1 LLEAHGIDFYYGEKQ
16 VLFDLSLHLNKGET
30 LGIIGP
36 NGSGKSTLLQILSG
50 ATAPSSGHVQ
60 FLNKPISSYSNK
72 ELATQIAVLTQD
84 PLPPISFT
92 VREVVE
98 MGRFPHQNWFG
109 SEGREVA
116 SIVDPVLASVEI
128 GHLLDRPLTA
138 LSGGERQRVAIAKAM
153 VQQPSLLLLDEPTT
167 FLDIGYQVQLLKLVK
182 EWQKHCQLSVIMVL
196 HDLNLSAH
204 VCDRLF
210 LMNEGRKVVEGTPEQ
225 VLSSETIDSVYGVRT
240 TIAPHPSKSIPQVW
254 VDFEV

>member
-1 LLEAHGIDFYYGEKQ
+1 MLEANRVNYFYGEKQ
-16 VLFDLSLHLNKGET
+16 VLFELSLQLYKGET

-36 NGSGKSTLLQILSG
+36 NGSGKSTLLQLLSG
-50 ATAPSSGHVQ
+50 AVTPISGSVQ
-60 FLNKPISSYSNK
+60 LMDKPIASYSRK
-72 ELATQIAVLTQD
+72 EVAQRVAVLTQES
-84 PLPPISFT
+84 LPAISFT
-92 VREVVE
+92 VREVVQ

-109 SEGREVA
+109 TDERDVEPIIEPIIS
-116 SIVDPVLASVEI
+116 SVEI

-153 VQQPSLLLLDEPTT
+153 VQQPSVFLLDEPTT

-204 VCDRLF
+204 ACDRLI
-210 LMNEGRKVVEGTPEQ
+210 LMNEGRKVAEGTPEE

-240 TIAPHPSKSIPQVW
+240 TIARHPSKPIPQVW
-254 VDFEV
+254 VDFEG